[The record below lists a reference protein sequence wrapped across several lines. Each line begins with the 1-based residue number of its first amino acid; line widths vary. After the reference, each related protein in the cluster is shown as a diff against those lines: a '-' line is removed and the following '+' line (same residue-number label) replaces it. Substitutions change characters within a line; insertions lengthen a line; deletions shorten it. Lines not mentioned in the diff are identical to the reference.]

1 MTENIDDLL
10 ENLLKDPEKF
20 LEEGGY
26 DEETQLKLLKKLNPY
41 GISNKKYEEKK
52 KVAYT
57 SFTNLEQD
65 YMERFQMTSM
75 VGFIYKMM
83 KEYQVDRKDRVF
95 IDDSRSRDTNKDD
108 KKPISITDIDSILG
122 KINNF
127 YTQLKESSHALERIE
142 YQFLTYELEDKKPS
156 KEEIEIKES
165 LEKANIVAKFA
176 ITQTLVDI
184 GMDASDRIHSVI
196 KECRKHKDVIADIN
210 QKGLVLPPP
219 PEEVEIPEDN
229 AKNIIKTFVDS
240 IFEYDADQHV
250 KSAADNGL
258 THDPDAEYDDKDPER
273 PTMKL
278 LKAAS
283 KYPDHADIFSDR
295 TTYNSCMY
303 LLNNKPELLQKIA
316 SDPDKYKKE
325 LTPIRKATELVEH
338 MPPMDTFHRWNY
350 YKEVNM
356 EEIRSV
362 VSHVYHEKPVFD
374 FAMIIYDTFEGTD
387 EEIEK
392 HRKKFATQYNEELC
406 SDLKVIPVGN
416 WAVLGDYKKNR
427 DTIDFYNRHTE
438 ILKRIMDE
446 HESGKK
452 LGKDLMKKRV
462 KKAKAKN
469 IEEAGTDA
477 EILKE
482 YKKQVQ
488 DLTAM
493 GAVRALKP
501 EEKEELE
508 NAKKNVKD
516 HEDLQDCP
524 DDAVRIN
531 VFTHDT
537 ESGKLEKS
545 KFYTKSE
552 EPPSQEEIAKTNKE
566 AIEAMS

>member
-1 MTENIDDLL
+1 MTENIDNILEELL
-10 ENLLKDPEKF
+10 ADPNKF
-20 LEEGGY
+20 LEGDY
-26 DEETQLKLLKKLNPY
+26 DEETQLQLLKKLNPY
-41 GISNKKYEEKK
+41 GLSNKKYEDKK

-57 SFTNLEQD
+57 SFTNLEHD

-75 VGFIYKMM
+75 VGFIYRML
-83 KEYQVDRKDRVF
+83 KEHNVDREDRVF
-95 IDDSRSRDTNKDD
+95 IDDSRCKEKNKDD
-108 KKPISITDIDSILG
+108 KKAIDISDVDNILS
-122 KINNF
+122 KINVL
-127 YTQLKESSHALERIE
+127 YDQLKETAYALERIE
-142 YQFLTYELEDKKPS
+142 YQFVTYELEDKKPTP
-156 KEEIEIKES
+156 EELEARDAIK
-165 LEKANIVAKFA
+165 KANIVAKFA
-176 ITQTLVDI
+176 ITQTLIDV
-184 GMDASDRIHSVI
+184 GMDASNRIHSVI
-196 KECRKHKDVIADIN
+196 QECRPHKDVIAEIN
-210 QKGLVLPPP
+210 QKGLILPPP
-219 PEEVEIPEDN
+219 PEEVEIPEDS
-229 AKNIIKTFVDS
+229 AKKIIQGFVDS
-240 IFEYDADQHV
+240 IFEYDADKHV
-250 KSAADNGL
+250 KSAADNNL
-258 THDPDAEYDDKDPER
+258 ENSPDAEYDNHDPER

-278 LKAAS
+278 LKAATQ
-283 KYPDHADIFSDR
+283 YPEHSDIFSDR

-303 LLNNKPELLQKIA
+303 LLNNKPELLKKLA

-325 LTPIRKATELVEH
+325 LTPIREAHELIEH

-350 YKEVNM
+350 YQEVNM

-374 FAMIIYDTFEGTD
+374 YAMIIYDTFEGTE
-387 EEIEK
+387 EEIDAN
-392 HRKKFATQYNEELC
+392 RKKFAMQYNEELC
-406 SDLKVIPVGN
+406 SDLKVVPVGN
-416 WAVLGDYKKNR
+416 WVVLGDYKKNR

-469 IEEAGTDA
+469 IQEAGTDA

-501 EEKEELE
+501 EEKDELE
-508 NAKKNVKD
+508 NAKKNIKD

-524 DDAVRIN
+524 DDAVRVN

-537 ESGKLEKS
+537 ATGKLEKS

-552 EPPSQEEIAKTNKE
+552 EPPTQEAIAKTNKE
-566 AIEAMS
+566 AIDAMA